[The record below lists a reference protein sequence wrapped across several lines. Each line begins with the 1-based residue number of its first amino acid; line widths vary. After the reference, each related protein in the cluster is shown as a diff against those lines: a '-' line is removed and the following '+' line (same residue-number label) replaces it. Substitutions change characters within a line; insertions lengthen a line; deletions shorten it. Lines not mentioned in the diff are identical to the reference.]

1 MTRAR
6 RISDWR
12 VETLDTSDAPV
23 PWRKAFFEGAAE
35 WLAPAPNPH
44 KETHLK
50 RVFEEQKGVPPPRA
64 LLPEPTF
71 DEKLQQHDRR
81 RERARKRLRARV
93 ERLRN
98 LREGVDPA
106 GSAESASAGSTSSSD
121 SSSDSDSSSESS

>member
-1 MTRAR
+1 MAGPCAKSSQGDPLEAGLRGAEGGSATE
-6 RISDWR
+6 SF
-12 VETLDTSDAPV
+12 AP
-23 PWRKAFFEGAAE
+23 RF
-35 WLAPAPNPH
+35 H
-44 KETHLK
+44 I
-50 RVFEEQKGVPPPRA
+50 
-64 LLPEPTF
+64 

>member
-64 LLPEPTF
+64 LLPDSTLMRSSSSMTGGEKEP
-71 DEKLQQHDRR
+71 E
-81 RERARKRLRARV
+81 KRLRARV